1 MGWADRH
8 IADLSGGLTVSFR
21 PRGNSMQGKIESGQL
36 VTVEPLV
43 SINTLTVGDV
53 VLCTVKGAQYLHLVH
68 GLRTAG
74 ERVLEVQIGNNKG
87 HINGWTSIAKV
98 YGKLTKVEA

>member
-1 MGWADRH
+1 MGWADRY
-8 IADLSGGLTVSFR
+8 ISDLSSGLTVSFR
-21 PRGNSMQGKIESGQL
+21 PRGNSMHGKITSGQL
-36 VTVEPLV
+36 VTVEPLGLHMLD
-43 SINTLTVGDV
+43 IGDI

-74 ERVLEVQIGNNKG
+74 GCILEVQIGNNKG
-87 HINGWTSIAKV
+87 RINGWTGITKV